1 MARKV
6 ITGLIAAVLV
16 GAIALFAAE
25 KAQKKES
32 AEKPKQE
39 AKAVEQTSANSC
51 PGEVSGRSQAVE
63 PPKHRE
69 NLLDQLI
76 SAYKAN
82 DREKMGEIIKKMEQ
96 RREKMREFAEFN
108 RWHQQAHRRM
118 DSEGC
123 GWRQG
128 WAMGGARPAGPGWQ
142 MPCGSPP
149 CQTPARRGCCGGGMG
164 AWGPPSGERM
174 PMRGR
179 GYGPPQGYGQES
191 GPACD
196 MPKGNKTPMDDP
208 SPEPDW

>member
-6 ITGLIAAVLV
+6 ITGIIAAVLV

-25 KAQKKES
+25 KAQKKEF
-32 AEKPKQE
+32 AEKPAGKTEQQ
-39 AKAVEQTSANSC
+39 AKAGECTEQ
-51 PGEVSGRSQAVE
+51 
-63 PPKHRE
+63 RE
-69 NLLDQLI
+69 ALLDQLI
-76 SAYKAN
+76 VAYKAN

-108 RWHQQAHRRM
+108 RWHQQAHHRM
-118 DSEGC
+118 DSKDC

-142 MPCGSPP
+142 MPCGGPP
-149 CQTPARRGCCGGGMG
+149 CQRPCCGGGMG

-179 GYGPPQGYGQES
+179 GYSPPQGYGQES

-208 SPEPDW
+208 SPESDW